1 MSESESMADQLKVM
15 LVNYQTLLKRDVDRN
30 TNKRNLDMHN
40 TTLINFKQ
48 QIETIDELLD
58 LLEDGEEVVG

>member
-1 MSESESMADQLKVM
+1 MADQLKVM